1 MKMSGRRQMVPFL
14 LGALSMIISY
24 TVYHNIII
32 PQQKYAIQDD
42 GSPIPTQGGRENFDE
57 VYSTTS
63 HSLIKFEVSE
73 SNIQNALKERLND
86 VGSRIKDVD
95 KLLEERKREIGI
107 DEEMVNLA
115 LKHKTSVKRL
125 IQKFK
130 EVLLMNRTFALSVVG
145 GSISVGAG
153 VDGTPGIY
161 ATTLGHYLTKMLGSE
176 VTVEN
181 GAVGATN
188 SYYYGYCFETH
199 CNVRKMDLLLW
210 EFAHNDFGYPDGI
223 YGQERLTRMI
233 LADLPNEPQ
242 LIYTNFLH
250 GKQID
255 KESCENSEKNGSV
268 PLSKHYDVPSIS
280 MPDAV
285 CKQVKEHRADYL
297 LGSKDESHPGPNAHD
312 MVGVFL
318 AEFLKE
324 VLIETIEIL
333 EEQLS
338 KGPTTSRG
346 SIKEYIL
353 EDVKPDFKTWND
365 EELHQKLLPPV
376 LFNTTAITHPQCWSL
391 LGSEY
396 RPSEMAFMPQEKL
409 GWTKFNIKKRDDR
422 TDLKAVWRTLQP
434 DAVLEFAFSIPK
446 YRDLNCTIAITTITS
461 ENNEC
466 GRAKVFLDD
475 EYITLIDCM
484 HRYLITLV
492 HEVALN
498 VPPGRHTLKITSVDK
513 EGFNVAAV
521 SAAFE
526 IPDDELEK
534 M

>member
-1 MKMSGRRQMVPFL
+1 MSSRGRMLPFL
-14 LGALSMIISY
+14 LGALSIIISY
-24 TVYHNIII
+24 AVYHNIII
-32 PQQKYAIQDD
+32 PQQKYPVQDD
-42 GSPIPTQGGRENFDE
+42 DSPIPAQEGRAQFDG
-57 VYSTTS
+57 VDSPAS
-63 HSLIKFEVSE
+63 SSSVQFEASE
-73 SNIQNALKERLND
+73 SHVRMALKERLID

-115 LKHKTSVKRL
+115 LQHKTSVKRL

-130 EVLLMNRTFALSVVG
+130 EVLLMNRTFAISVVG

-161 ATTLGHYLTKMLGSE
+161 ATTLGHFLTKMLGSR

-223 YGQERLTRMI
+223 FGQERLTRMI

-250 GKQID
+250 GTQINR
-255 KESCENSEKNGSV
+255 ESCENSEKNGSV
-268 PLSKHYDVPSIS
+268 PLSKYYDVPSIS
-280 MPDAV
+280 MSDAV
-285 CKQVKEHRADYL
+285 CTQVQEHKADYL
-297 LGSKDESHPGPNAHD
+297 LSSKDENHPGPNAHD

-318 AEFLKE
+318 ADFLKE
-324 VLIETIEIL
+324 VLIETMDIL
-333 EEQLS
+333 EAQLS
-338 KGPTTSRG
+338 KND
-346 SIKEYIL
+346 SIRQFIL
-353 EDVKPDFKTWND
+353 EGAKPDFKMWND
-365 EELHQKLLPPV
+365 EELHQKCLPPV
-376 LFNTTAITHPQCWSL
+376 FFNTTAITRPLCWTL

-461 ENNEC
+461 QKHEC
-466 GRAKVFLDD
+466 GCAKVFLDD
-475 EYITLIDCM
+475 EYITLIDCV
-484 HRYLITLV
+484 HKYLITKV
-492 HEVALN
+492 HDVAFD
-498 VPPGRHTLKITSVDK
+498 VPPGRHTLKIVSVDDV
-513 EGFNVAAV
+513 GFNVAAV
-521 SAAFE
+521 GVAFE
-526 IPDDELEK
+526 IPGKEFGK
-534 M
+534 V